1 MTPLNPS
8 TLTAPTH
15 TAIAPDV
22 DSPADPSP
30 DLADLAVDAD
40 LAAAAAD
47 RRRLD
52 WLSAHGREVRRQ
64 SKGDA
69 SWWVVEARPRRAG
82 VTCGSGPTLRW
93 AIDDAMRRTTGGGEA
108 RP

>member
-1 MTPLNPS
+1 MTPPNPP
-8 TLTAPTH
+8 APTVP
-15 TAIAPDV
+15 TTIAPDP
-22 DSPADPSP
+22 PADIS
-30 DLADLAVDAD
+30 AD

-52 WLSAHGREVRRQ
+52 WLVAHVREVRRQ

>member
-15 TAIAPDV
+15 TAI
-22 DSPADPSP
+22 
-30 DLADLAVDAD
+30 
-40 LAAAAAD
+40 
-47 RRRLD
+47 
-52 WLSAHGREVRRQ
+52 
-64 SKGDA
+64 A

-93 AIDDAMRRTTGGGEA
+93 AIDDAMRRTTGGGEVNK
-108 RP
+108 